1 MSPASYL
8 TAPPRV
14 AGGSIARLAS
24 HAMLVVLWIALA
36 VAVVASAVGL
46 FSAGR
51 AGLQAWRDLRRAGGA
66 LSTALADLATRLERF
81 SDGVAATSDHAP
93 ELQASTAGLQ
103 ASLARLAVLRAAV
116 DEARDAARRVT
127 VFYPRK

>member
-14 AGGSIARLAS
+14 AGRSIARLAS
-24 HAMLVVLWIALA
+24 HLVLVVLWIALGI
-36 VAVVASAVGL
+36 AVVASAVGL

-66 LSTALADLATRLERF
+66 LSAALADLATRLERF
-81 SDGVAATSDHAP
+81 SDGVAATSGHSP

-127 VFYPRK
+127 VFYPRT

>member
-14 AGGSIARLAS
+14 AGRSIARLAS
-24 HAMLVVLWIALA
+24 RPVLVVLWIAVGIGVLA
-36 VAVVASAVGL
+36 PAFALVSIVRSGL
-46 FSAGR
+46 R
-51 AGLQAWRDLRRAGGA
+51 AWRDFRGSSGA
-66 LSTALADLATRLERF
+66 LSAALSDLTVRLERF
-81 SDGVAATSDHAP
+81 AGRTGARSAEVA
-93 ELQASTAGLQ
+93 ELAEGQARLQ
-103 ASLARLAVLRAAV
+103 SSLAQLAVLRAAV

>member
-14 AGGSIARLAS
+14 AGRSIARLAS
-24 HAMLVVLWIALA
+24 QPVLVVLWIALA
-36 VAVVASAVGL
+36 VAVVASAAGL

-66 LSTALADLATRLERF
+66 LSAALADLATRLQRF
-81 SDGVAATSDHAP
+81 ADRAAATPGHAP
-93 ELQASTAGLQ
+93 ELEASRARLD

>member
-1 MSPASYL
+1 
-8 TAPPRV
+8 
-14 AGGSIARLAS
+14 
-24 HAMLVVLWIALA
+24 VLIILWVALA
-36 VAVVASAVGL
+36 VAVVASAAGL
-46 FSAGR
+46 FTAGR

-66 LSTALADLATRLERF
+66 LSTALGDLALRLERF
-81 SDGVAATSDHAP
+81 SDGVAATTGHAP
-93 ELQASTAGLQ
+93 ELEASTARLQ